1 MMEFTT
7 DELPVG
13 ARGKRALGFAGLLTL
28 IATEGA
34 LFGYLLV
41 SYYYLAAQ
49 STESWPPDGLPK
61 LGIGAVNTA
70 ILLGSSAVAWL
81 AERLLKKRQRVASMA
96 VLSIAILMGI
106 TFAAVQLHEW
116 RGKPY
121 SLVSDQYGSLY
132 FTITGFHLAHVVVGL
147 VVLSFLLLWI
157 KLGYIDERRMYALT
171 IGGMYWHFVD
181 AVWLFVFTTF
191 YLTPYF

>member
-1 MMEFTT
+1 MEFTT
-7 DELPVG
+7 EELPVG

-49 STESWPPDGLPK
+49 STEHWPPDGLPE
-61 LGIGAVNTA
+61 LGIGSANTA
-70 ILLGSSAVAWL
+70 ILLGSSVVVWA
-81 AERLLKKRQRVASMA
+81 AERLLKKQQRVASMA
-96 VLSIAILMGI
+96 LLSVAILMGI
-106 TFAAVQLHEW
+106 VFAAVQLHEW
-116 RGKPY
+116 RGKTY
-121 SLVSDQYGSLY
+121 SMVSNQYGSLY

-157 KLGYIDERRMYALT
+157 KLGYIDERRIYALT

-191 YLTPYF
+191 YLTPYL